1 MPVDQILIDAAIE
14 LLKRRYPDSGGVA
27 AALYLDDGQ
36 ILAGVN
42 FDTEWGGGSLCAE
55 TGPICTAYTLGR
67 RVAASACVGRLGPGE
82 PIVILSPCGI
92 CQERLFHF
100 GPEVEVAVPDRDD
113 PTRWLSKRLDIVQP
127 YYWVNAYRKLGID

>member
-1 MPVDQILIDAAIE
+1 
-14 LLKRRYPDSGGVA
+14 
-27 AALYLDDGQ
+27 
-36 ILAGVN
+36 
-42 FDTEWGGGSLCAE
+42 
-55 TGPICTAYTLGR
+55 
-67 RVAASACVGRLGPGE
+67 VGRLGPSE